1 VASSQHGIVTRTQLL
16 AAGLGPDTIKRRLG
30 GELLP
35 VHRGVYRV
43 GHSAPSVE
51 ASYMAAVLACGD
63 DGGLSGQ
70 AAAHVYGLTRGAAP
84 RPEVTTT
91 RNRRVPGVVVHR
103 VRWLDPGQ
111 VTRYRGIPITTV
123 PRTLVDLAAVLDP
136 DALIRAV
143 HQATCATARRPSRSS
158 GSWRCGRTRE
168 GRRSCARR
176 SAATPPSPSAASSS
190 SSSPQFAKQASPAP
204 RPTAP
209 PARPASTAAGPTS
222 G

>member
-1 VASSQHGIVTRTQLL
+1 MGVEGGSAARLERVASRQHGVVTRAQLL

-103 VRWLDPGQ
+103 VR
-111 VTRYRGIPITTV
+111 
-123 PRTLVDLAAVLDP
+123 
-136 DALIRAV
+136 
-143 HQATCATARRPSRSS
+143 
-158 GSWRCGRTRE
+158 
-168 GRRSCARR
+168 
-176 SAATPPSPSAASSS
+176 
-190 SSSPQFAKQASPAP
+190 
-204 RPTAP
+204 
-209 PARPASTAAGPTS
+209 
-222 G
+222 

>member
-1 VASSQHGIVTRTQLL
+1 MGVEGGSAARLERVASSQHGIVTRTQLL
-16 AAGLGPDTIKRRLG
+16 DLGVGRRAIERRLG
-30 GELLP
+30 RDLLP

-103 VRWLDPGQ
+103 VR
-111 VTRYRGIPITTV
+111 
-123 PRTLVDLAAVLDP
+123 
-136 DALIRAV
+136 
-143 HQATCATARRPSRSS
+143 
-158 GSWRCGRTRE
+158 
-168 GRRSCARR
+168 
-176 SAATPPSPSAASSS
+176 
-190 SSSPQFAKQASPAP
+190 
-204 RPTAP
+204 
-209 PARPASTAAGPTS
+209 
-222 G
+222 